1 MTNQEAFD
9 KMMSH
14 LRSLSGQSRN
24 EYGCAY
30 NGSKCAIGALMTDE
44 EQEVY
49 GDFNSDIR
57 FLLENMEI
65 DDRDSFLLGLDKDFL
80 WDMQGLH
87 DDPLN
92 WSDKGFEYE
101 DEAEVVAKRYGLI
114 YTDP

>member
-24 EYGCAY
+24 EYGCVY

-49 GDFNSDIR
+49 GDFGDEVLV
-57 FLLENMEI
+57 LLEVI
-65 DDRDSFLLGLDKDFL
+65 LDSGGDSFLLGLDVPFL
-80 WDMQGLH
+80 SCMQDLH
-87 DDPLN
+87 DATYN
-92 WSDKGFEYE
+92 WSSEGFEGE
-101 DEAEVVAKRYGLI
+101 DIAEDIAKDYGLI
-114 YTDP
+114 YTKP